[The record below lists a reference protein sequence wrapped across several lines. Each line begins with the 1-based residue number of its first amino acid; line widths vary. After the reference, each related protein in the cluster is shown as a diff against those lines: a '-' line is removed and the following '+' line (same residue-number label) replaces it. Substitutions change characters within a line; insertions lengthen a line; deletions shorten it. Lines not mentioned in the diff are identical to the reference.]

1 MVTGLGMGTLAAQE
15 DPLGDVIQPES
26 GGLSPSDAVNPGLRA
41 GGGARSR
48 PSSGGGAGGGRVL
61 FSPRCSFQALG
72 DQLVP
77 PNTGAAAYFP
87 ASTVQCQPPQETL
100 PLQPP
105 QESWPTWRVM
115 LVNTAPPSRE
125 GQRWFPSAG
134 PRPACECPRPAP
146 LLPLFTDLTPCCV
159 LVPHG
164 SLFLG
169 KELTLQP
176 EEQGRGRCPG
186 LPEGHPG
193 HAPQG
198 EDPMGRQPSP
208 GIV

>member
-61 FSPRCSFQALG
+61 FSPRWSFQASG

-77 PNTGAAAYFP
+77 PNMGAAAYFP
-87 ASTVQCQPPQETL
+87 ASTVQCQPPRETL

-105 QESWPTWRVM
+105 QKSWPNWRVM

-125 GQRWFPSAG
+125 GQ
-134 PRPACECPRPAP
+134 
-146 LLPLFTDLTPCCV
+146 
-159 LVPHG
+159 
-164 SLFLG
+164 
-169 KELTLQP
+169 
-176 EEQGRGRCPG
+176 
-186 LPEGHPG
+186 
-193 HAPQG
+193 
-198 EDPMGRQPSP
+198 
-208 GIV
+208 